1 MSQIKETNIKT
12 HTHYIFNDMD
22 NIKNLDPNQIRI
34 DRKSYKNIIIYYIGY
49 ITMKNLDNVNINS
62 VNPLYLI
69 IDIKGM
75 DTLKTAM
82 EMNI

>member
-1 MSQIKETNIKT
+1 MSQIKQTNIKT

-49 ITMKNLDNVNINS
+49 ITMKDLDNVNINS
-62 VNPLYLI
+62 VNPLCLI

-82 EMNI
+82 EINI

>member
-1 MSQIKETNIKT
+1 MSQIKQTNIKT

-49 ITMKNLDNVNINS
+49 ITMKDLDNVNINS

-82 EMNI
+82 EINI

>member
-1 MSQIKETNIKT
+1 MSQIKQTNIKT

-75 DTLKTAM
+75 DTLKTAL